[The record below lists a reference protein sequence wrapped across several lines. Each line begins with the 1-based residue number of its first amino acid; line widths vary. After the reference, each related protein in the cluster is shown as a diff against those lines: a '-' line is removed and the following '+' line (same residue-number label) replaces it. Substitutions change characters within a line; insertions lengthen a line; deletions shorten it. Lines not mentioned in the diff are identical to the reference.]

1 MEQVAL
7 IECPSY
13 DVDLLEQKLREG
25 FRLLG
30 GEPFLHRL
38 IPAGSS
44 VLLKPNLLSV
54 ESPGSPVVTHHAVFE
69 AVVRIVRDYS
79 EKLSFGDSPGFGDS
93 RRAAEKAGLLEVAGR
108 YGVKFEDF
116 KESLHI
122 KCEDALLCKS
132 WEIARAPYEADV
144 LISLPKLKTHGM
156 AFMTGAIK
164 NQFGC
169 VPGLQKPAWHTRMS
183 DPHHFSRML
192 LDLNTVVGT
201 SFAVLDGITAMD
213 GNGPKN
219 GSPFQLQALIMGQSL
234 SAVDSVAA
242 RLIGYSNP
250 LDVPALKEVHEN
262 RWGAVLPQE
271 IEVLGESIDRLKAAS
286 FKLVRSS
293 PGSADRFFT
302 LLAPLLRGAMVPD
315 PVLRQD
321 KCIGCRRC
329 FDVCPE
335 KPKVI
340 SMVDQG
346 GKSIPRWNLDYC
358 IRCFCCQ
365 ELCPEGAIEL
375 RYRGIGSLLHRSQ
388 RARR

>member
-13 DVDLLEQKLREG
+13 DVDLIEQKLRDG
-25 FRLLG
+25 FGLLG
-30 GEPFLHRL
+30 GESFLRRL

-54 ESPGSPVVTHHAVFE
+54 QTAGSLVVTHYAVFE

-79 EKLSFGDSPGFGDS
+79 ERLSFGDSPGFGDP
-93 RRAAEKAGLLEVAGR
+93 RRAAAKAGLIEVAGR

-116 KESLHI
+116 KESLHV
-122 KCEDALLCKS
+122 KCEEALLCKS

-144 LISLPKLKTHGM
+144 LITLPRLKTHGL

-169 VPGLQKPAWHTRMS
+169 VPGLQKAAWHTRMT
-183 DPHHFSRML
+183 DPRHFSRML

-213 GNGPKN
+213 GNGPSN
-219 GSPFQLQALIMGQSL
+219 GSPYQLNALIMGQSP

-242 RLIGYSNP
+242 RLIGYSDP
-250 LDVPALKEVHEN
+250 LDVPVLKEAYES

-271 IEVLGESIDRLKAAS
+271 IEVLGESIQRLKATR
-286 FKLVRSS
+286 FKLARSAPCS
-293 PGSADRFFT
+293 SSKALT
-302 LLAPLLRGAMVPD
+302 LMAPLLRGAMVPD
-315 PVLRQD
+315 PALRQD

-329 FDVCPE
+329 FEACPDE
-335 KPKVI
+335 AAG
-340 SMVDQG
+340 DQH
-346 GKSIPRWNLDYC
+346 D
-358 IRCFCCQ
+358 
-365 ELCPEGAIEL
+365 
-375 RYRGIGSLLHRSQ
+375 
-388 RARR
+388 

>member
-13 DVDLLEQKLREG
+13 DVDLVEQKLMEG
-25 FRLLG
+25 FGLLG
-30 GEPFLHRL
+30 GESFLRRL

-54 ESPGSPVVTHHAVFE
+54 EAPGSLVVTHYAVFE

-79 EKLSFGDSPGFGDS
+79 EKLSFGDSPGFGNPQ
-93 RRAAEKAGLLEVAGR
+93 RAAEKAGLTEVAGR
-108 YGVKFEDF
+108 YGVKFQDF
-116 KESLHI
+116 RESLHV

-144 LISLPKLKTHGM
+144 LITLPRLKTHGL

-169 VPGLQKPAWHTRMS
+169 VPGLQKPAWHTRMT
-183 DPHHFSRML
+183 DPRNFCRML
-192 LDLNTVVGT
+192 LDLNTVLGT
-201 SFAVLDGITAMD
+201 RFAILDGITAMD
-213 GNGPKN
+213 GNGPRN
-219 GSPFQLQALIMGQSL
+219 GNPFQLNALIMGQSL

-242 RLIGYSNP
+242 RLIGYSDP
-250 LDVPALKEVHEN
+250 LDVPALKEAHES

-271 IEVLGESIDRLKAAS
+271 IEVLGESIERLKTTH
-286 FKLVRSS
+286 FKLARSAS
-293 PGSADRFFT
+293 NSSNRIFA
-302 LLAPLLRGAMVPD
+302 LMAPLFRGAMVPE
-315 PVLRQD
+315 PVLRQE

-329 FDVCPE
+329 FDVCPV

-340 SMVDQG
+340 SMIEKGD
-346 GKSIPRWNLDYC
+346 KSTPRWNMDNC

-375 RYRGIGSLLHRSQ
+375 RYRGIGKLLHRHANS
-388 RARR
+388 